1 MKEERLWNLV
11 IIVVLV
17 LASTVDLVVG
27 KRAFAI
33 RMRSKSN
40 ANTGSGVVRGRK
52 NYQQAHMADNV
63 SGGMVRNPP
72 VPDQQPSRAVGWSGD
87 HGGGPIGPPPAYPGL
102 GHHAVPV
109 GGAPPAY
116 ARINPPS
123 YAEAMGYSSHGHGYG
138 GVGTPGRHY
147 DYSTNYNNL
156 HSAYGDNNIGSYGS
170 SYGYHRAS
178 NPFSVGNVLTGVALW
193 QLGHGLAHS
202 HHHHHYDPYH
212 DSDHYHHHQHSS
224 EHLEEPTG
232 PTAPAEF
239 ENSHIQVNADFDFGP
254 TARAADPTL
263 RSSSTEHSTVAAPV
277 GPSV

>member
-1 MKEERLWNLV
+1 MKEERILCWGVLL
-11 IIVVLV
+11 VLV
-17 LASTVDLVVG
+17 MASLVDLAVG

-52 NYQQAHMADNV
+52 NYHQTHMTDPHV

-72 VPDQQPSRAVGWSGD
+72 VPDQQPARAGGWSGD
-87 HGGGPIGPPPAYPGL
+87 SHAGPVGPPPAYPGL
-102 GHHAVPV
+102 GHHAVPA

-116 ARINPPS
+116 ARISPPS

-138 GVGTPGRHY
+138 GVGMPGRHY
-147 DYSTNYNNL
+147 DYNTNQNNL
-156 HSAYGDNNIGSYGS
+156 HSAYSDNNIGSYGS
-170 SYGYHRAS
+170 SYGYHRGS

-212 DSDHYHHHQHSS
+212 DSDHYHHHHHGS
-224 EHLEEPTG
+224 EHTEVSTG
-232 PTAPAEF
+232 PPMPAEV
-239 ENSHIQVNADFDFGP
+239 ENPHIQVNADFDFGP
-254 TARAADPTL
+254 TAPADPTS
-263 RSSSTEHSTVAAPV
+263 RPTENSSTATPM
-277 GPSV
+277 GPPA